1 MLTSGTGLQVYA
13 GLLGQGIVV
22 TLELGLLAILF
33 GTLLGAALGML
44 RVSSLTWLHRPIDTY
59 VQVVRSIPALV
70 FLFVVYY
77 GLPIVLGVG
86 SLSPLASAA
95 LAMSLHNAAYM
106 CQIVRGGLEAVPR
119 GQWEAARAL
128 SLGYLAAMRKVILP
142 QGLRIIL
149 PPFTLQCMGT
159 FKDTSIA
166 SVIGLVDLTNT
177 ALVIRGNTGSDW
189 DVLSVLALIYFAICA
204 TVSAIGRAVERRLD
218 RGYHVLDAAY
228 DATRPTP
235 PRLPQLGEVAI
246 G

>member
-1 MLTSGTGLQVYA
+1 MLTSGTSLTMYA

-22 TLELGLLAILF
+22 TLELGVLAIVF
-33 GTLLGAALGML
+33 GTLLGGAMGTL
-44 RVSSLTWLHRPIDTY
+44 RVSSLAWLHRPIDAY

-86 SLSPLASAA
+86 SLSPLLSAA

-128 SLGYLAAMRKVILP
+128 SLGYPAAMRKVILP
-142 QGLRIIL
+142 QALRIIL
-149 PPFTLQCMGT
+149 PPLTLQCMGT
-159 FKDTSIA
+159 FKETSIA
-166 SVIGLVDLTNT
+166 SVIGLVDVTNT

-189 DVLSVLALIYFAICA
+189 DVLGVLALIYFAICG
-204 TVSAIGRAVERRLD
+204 TVSVIGHAAERRLD
-218 RGYHVLDAAY
+218 RGYHALDAAY
-228 DATRPTP
+228 GATRPAP
-235 PRLPQLGEVAI
+235 PRLPELGEVAI